1 MLNKFYKI
9 INNKY
14 SGLFSFLFFLRYLF
28 AIFFISTAIF
38 LIIPNF
44 FNYEKK
50 LKFVKNY
57 LSKNYNLKIINYET
71 IKFKSLPLPKLEL
84 RNVDL
89 ESEKISKQFKVENLR
104 LYPKIFSIYNY
115 ENFQTNKIILKNNNI
130 SLESSEL
137 MTFIRLIVLN
147 KRKLFLNNLNIEITN
162 EGKRVLKL
170 EDLKY
175 ANFGYNKNLI
185 LGKIFEKNFKVNLD
199 KQFESIVF
207 SIQNSG
213 INVDI
218 NFNDNKKNNKI
229 SGTFKSKIINTNIKL
244 NFDYDDNILKITN
257 FNLRNK
263 NISFKNESFVVFK
276 PFSQINSRFDIQ
288 EFDKKIFKIINLN
301 DLLSEKNILKKISIK
316 SEIYFTPKNFIKF
329 LSMI

>member
-1 MLNKFYKI
+1 
-9 INNKY
+9 
-14 SGLFSFLFFLRYLF
+14 
-28 AIFFISTAIF
+28 
-38 LIIPNF
+38 
-44 FNYEKK
+44 
-50 LKFVKNY
+50 
-57 LSKNYNLKIINYET
+57 
-71 IKFKSLPLPKLEL
+71 
-84 RNVDL
+84 
-89 ESEKISKQFKVENLR
+89 
-104 LYPKIFSIYNY
+104 
-115 ENFQTNKIILKNNNI
+115 
-130 SLESSEL
+130 

-316 SEIYFTPKNFIKF
+316 SEIYFTPKKFYQIPFNDLTLDVNLAYGTINYFKKIEIPEGLIQCRGDLNFLEDYPTLIFDCFLISNNKGKLFKEFSIKTKSKNKNIKLNF
-329 LSMI
+329 SGNFSLTNQKDKL

>member
-1 MLNKFYKI
+1 
-9 INNKY
+9 
-14 SGLFSFLFFLRYLF
+14 
-28 AIFFISTAIF
+28 
-38 LIIPNF
+38 
-44 FNYEKK
+44 
-50 LKFVKNY
+50 
-57 LSKNYNLKIINYET
+57 
-71 IKFKSLPLPKLEL
+71 
-84 RNVDL
+84 
-89 ESEKISKQFKVENLR
+89 
-104 LYPKIFSIYNY
+104 
-115 ENFQTNKIILKNNNI
+115 
-130 SLESSEL
+130 

-301 DLLSEKNILKKISIK
+301 DLK
-316 SEIYFTPKNFIKF
+316 
-329 LSMI
+329 